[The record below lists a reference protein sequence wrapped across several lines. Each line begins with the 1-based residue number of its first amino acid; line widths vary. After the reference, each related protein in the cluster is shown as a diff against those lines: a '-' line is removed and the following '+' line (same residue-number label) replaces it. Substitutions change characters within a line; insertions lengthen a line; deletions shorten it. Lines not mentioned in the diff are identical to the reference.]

1 MIDLL
6 YKISTI
12 KKIQNGS
19 KIMTHIRIADFC
31 AKHGYTKDQIRHA
44 TRTGKLD
51 KVAKGIVDEQHA
63 IQAMSYTKPLKS
75 PKQTK
80 VTTDAITQPDQFVSS
95 HPTSE
100 KPKFLSQEWVKSML
114 APASKGGKVLPPE
127 E

>member
-1 MIDLL
+1 
-6 YKISTI
+6 
-12 KKIQNGS
+12 
-19 KIMTHIRIADFC
+19 MTHIRIADFC
-31 AKHGYTKDQIRHA
+31 AKYGYTKHQIQHA

-63 IQAMSYTKPLKS
+63 IQAMSYTKPLKP

-80 VTTDAITQPDQFVSS
+80 VKTDTITQPDQFVSS
-95 HPTSE
+95 NPTSE
-100 KPKFLSQEWVKSML
+100 KTNFLSQEWVKSML

>member
-31 AKHGYTKDQIRHA
+31 AKYGYTKDQIRHA

-63 IQAMSYTKPLKS
+63 IQAMSYTKPWGC
-75 PKQTK
+75 
-80 VTTDAITQPDQFVSS
+80 PDCNCF
-95 HPTSE
+95 
-100 KPKFLSQEWVKSML
+100 K
-114 APASKGGKVLPPE
+114 AASKSKLFTMMCHFLFDSVY
-127 E
+127 

>member
-12 KKIQNGS
+12 KKYKNGF
-19 KIMTHIRIADFC
+19 KIMTHIRISDFC
-31 AKHGYTKDQIRHA
+31 AKHGYTEHQIRHA

-95 HPTSE
+95 NPTSE
-100 KPKFLSQEWVKSML
+100 KPQFLSQEWVKSML
-114 APASKGGKVLPPE
+114 APACKGGKVLPPE

>member
-12 KKIQNGS
+12 KKIQNGF

-31 AKHGYTKDQIRHA
+31 AKYGYTKHQIQHA

-51 KVAKGIVDEQHA
+51 KVAKGLVDEQHA

-80 VTTDAITQPDQFVSS
+80 VTTDAITQPDQFVLSN
-95 HPTSE
+95 PTSE
-100 KPKFLSQEWVKSML
+100 KPNFLSQEWVKSML

>member
-31 AKHGYTKDQIRHA
+31 AKYGYTKDQIRHA

-100 KPKFLSQEWVKSML
+100 KPNFLSQEWVKSML
-114 APASKGGKVLPPE
+114 APSQNG
-127 E
+127 